1 MDKNDRKRAKI
12 QYRVSKKTLQGY
24 EKIIIWQSDV
34 YKGVVK
40 AVVLQCESVGFATQ
54 NSRFYRAKPTLL
66 KCDSEIMVFC
76 KHLLQQSK

>member
-1 MDKNDRKRAKI
+1 MDKNDRKTAKI
-12 QYRVSKKTLQGY
+12 QYKVSKKTLQGY

-34 YKGVVK
+34 YKGVAK
-40 AVVLQCESVGFATQ
+40 AVVLQCESVGFARQ

-76 KHLLQQSK
+76 KYLLQ

>member
-1 MDKNDRKRAKI
+1 M
-12 QYRVSKKTLQGY
+12 
-24 EKIIIWQSDV
+24 
-34 YKGVVK
+34 
-40 AVVLQCESVGFATQ
+40 QCESVGFARQ